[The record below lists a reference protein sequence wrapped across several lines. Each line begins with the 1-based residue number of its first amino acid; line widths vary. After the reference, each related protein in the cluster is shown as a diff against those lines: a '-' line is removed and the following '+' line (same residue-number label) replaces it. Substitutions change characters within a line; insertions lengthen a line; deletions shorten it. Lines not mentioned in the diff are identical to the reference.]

1 MKFYEYFFMGNA
13 VSTINEI
20 DFVGLPSCFKW
31 YQGAVYV
38 QGPKQVDRKWINC
51 FYSEEQAM
59 EARQMMEDLITK
71 KYNWDTSQKNWMF
84 QIADV
89 LKQIQEKM

>member
-1 MKFYEYFFMGNA
+1 
-13 VSTINEI
+13 
-20 DFVGLPSCFKW
+20 
-31 YQGAVYV
+31 
-38 QGPKQVDRKWINC
+38 
-51 FYSEEQAM
+51 
-59 EARQMMEDLITK
+59 MMEDLITK